1 MLFGLELKINQFADD
16 TSLFLDGSQK
26 SFEYCIETVLEYA
39 KYSGLSMNF
48 DKTNVVWFG
57 CEEPP
62 NRIYLPFQ
70 NRKQDMCVSR
80 LEWLIFEDSCTWESK

>member
-26 SFEYCIETVLEYA
+26 SFKYCIETVLEYA

-48 DKTNVVWFG
+48 DKT
-57 CEEPP
+57 
-62 NRIYLPFQ
+62 
-70 NRKQDMCVSR
+70 
-80 LEWLIFEDSCTWESK
+80 